1 MSTKKEK
8 YNKDTFYFCTIT
20 CYQWI
25 PLFDLTKLYDHNYKW
40 FKILKSKNIY
50 VVGYIIMPNH
60 LHFIVYYPETTINI
74 NSIIGTG
81 KRFMAYEIVRRL
93 KQLKKFDLLKK
104 LENALT
110 ITDKKRNKLHQ
121 VFQPSFDLKEL
132 VTDKFVIQKLNYI
145 HRNPISG
152 KYNLVEDY
160 TSYEYS
166 SAGFYELGRQGD
178 FEVTHYLKVKELT
191 ESHIPPLLVFNI
203 VSPTRKT
210 LFNINE

>member
-1 MSTKKEK
+1 
-8 YNKDTFYFCTIT
+8 
-20 CYQWI
+20 
-25 PLFDLTKLYDHNYKW
+25 LKL
-40 FKILKSKNIY
+40 KNIC
-50 VVGYIIMPNH
+50 VVGYVIMPNH

-81 KRFMAYEIVRRL
+81 KRFMAYEMVKRL
-93 KQLKKFDLLKK
+93 KELKKFDFLKK

-132 VTDKFVIQKLNYI
+132 ASEKFVIQKLNYI